1 MEYLASNIKNI
12 KESLRR
18 MQKYILNK
26 SINGDKANNI
36 KNLKDVSEMA

>member
-18 MQKYILNK
+18 MQKFILGKAIKGN
-26 SINGDKANNI
+26 KANNI
-36 KNLKDVSEMA
+36 KDLENIGKAV